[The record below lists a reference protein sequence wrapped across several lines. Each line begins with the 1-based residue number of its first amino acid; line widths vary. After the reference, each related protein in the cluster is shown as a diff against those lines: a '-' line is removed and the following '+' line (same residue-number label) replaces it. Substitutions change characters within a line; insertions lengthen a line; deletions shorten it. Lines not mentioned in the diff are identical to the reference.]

1 MRRRAR
7 RGRDIERNKEEGE
20 RDGDGERVSAVSDV
34 QESVC
39 QWPNSPT
46 LKCDKHTHTKF
57 RNRLMLTVTR
67 HRYTPPS
74 LLVAT

>member
-46 LKCDKHTHTKF
+46 LKCDKHTHIQ
-57 RNRLMLTVTR
+57 
-67 HRYTPPS
+67 S
-74 LLVAT
+74 SGIG